1 MTRDD
6 LADFQPELTDPI
18 ATTHGDATVLTAP
31 PNSQGRLLLMI
42 LDAIGPD
49 ADPLDP
55 RAAPKVAAAYA
66 AATDY
71 RATQLGD
78 SGGDTVAVVAADWEG
93 RAVSLI
99 QSVFAS
105 FGAGILDP
113 ATGIIAHNRGSYFSL
128 DEDSP
133 NVLAPG
139 KRPVHTLTPVLVDD
153 AGGHLHAVLGTMGGA
168 AQPQILTQLIQ
179 RVRRGATATEAMRAP
194 RWVVVEGTVLAEPGV
209 PQATLDELANAGWP
223 SLVTDPANSA
233 TGESQ
238 LIIRLDELAY
248 QVASDPRCEGASHP

>member
-1 MTRDD
+1 
-6 LADFQPELTDPI
+6 
-18 ATTHGDATVLTAP
+18 
-31 PNSQGRLLLMI
+31 MI

-55 RAAPKVAAAYA
+55 RSAPEVATAYA
-66 AATDY
+66 AATDF
-71 RATQLGD
+71 RATRLGD
-78 SGGDTVAVVAADWEG
+78 PGGDTVAIVAADWEG

-99 QSVFAS
+99 QSLFAS

-209 PQATLDELANAGWP
+209 PQAALDELANAGWP
-223 SLVTDPANSA
+223 SLVTDPANPA